1 MSPPPAIIR
10 ITQDIIYT
18 YIQVLVRDLTFP
30 HSLTIWLLANL
41 YTCIFIV
48 DIHMKSQSV
57 ALVTGSSSGIGFETA
72 LLLARNGFNTY
83 ASMRNLEKSKN
94 ITEIANREKLP
105 LQVVQLDVKDDKSVK
120 EAIDKIVVAENQRI
134 DILINNAGYGLLGAL
149 EDLSIEEIK
158 AQFETNFFG
167 VVRVTQEVL
176 PFMRKQNNG
185 IIVNISSVGGVIGI
199 PGLSAYHSTKFALEG
214 LSESISYEL
223 EPFGIRVV
231 IIEPGFVRT
240 NIMNSS
246 IIAKKASDRKS
257 PYFSSIQQLEKSFK
271 SAMEN
276 TSASSPPEEVAKVIL
291 QAVTSESP
299 KLRYA
304 VGNDASSIIQ
314 TKTTMS
320 DTEFRSLIKQQFI
333 S

>member
-1 MSPPPAIIR
+1 
-10 ITQDIIYT
+10 
-18 YIQVLVRDLTFP
+18 
-30 HSLTIWLLANL
+30 
-41 YTCIFIV
+41 
-48 DIHMKSQSV
+48 MKSQSV

-94 ITEIANREKLP
+94 ITEIANREELP
-105 LQVVQLDVKDDKSVK
+105 LQVIQLDVNNDRSTK
-120 EAIDKIVVAENQRI
+120 EAIDEVVAENQRI
-134 DILINNAGYGLLGAL
+134 DVLVNNAGYGLLGSL

-167 VVRVTQEVL
+167 VVRVMQQVL
-176 PFMRKQNNG
+176 PTMRKHKSG
-185 IIVNISSVGGVIGI
+185 TIVNISSVGGRIGL
-199 PGLSAYHSTKFALEG
+199 PSLSAYHSTKFALEG

-231 IIEPGFVRT
+231 IIEPGVIRT

-246 IIAKKASDRKS
+246 IIAKKASDPKS
-257 PYFSSIQQLEKSFK
+257 PYYSSIQQLERSFK

-276 TSASSPPEEVAKVIL
+276 KSASSPPEEVAKVVL
-291 QAVTSESP
+291 QAVKSENP

-304 VGNDASSIIQ
+304 VGNDASSLIQ
-314 TKTTMS
+314 AKTTMS
-320 DTEFRSLIKQQFI
+320 DTEFEALIKQQFQ

>member
-1 MSPPPAIIR
+1 
-10 ITQDIIYT
+10 
-18 YIQVLVRDLTFP
+18 
-30 HSLTIWLLANL
+30 
-41 YTCIFIV
+41 
-48 DIHMKSQSV
+48 MKAQKV

-83 ASMRNLEKSKN
+83 ASMRKLGKSKN
-94 ITEIANREKLP
+94 ITEIVNREKLP
-105 LQVVQLDVKDDKSVK
+105 LQVVQLDVNDDKSVK
-120 EAIDKIVVAENQRI
+120 EAIDKVVAENQRI
-134 DILINNAGYGLLGAL
+134 DVLVNNAGYGLLGAL

-158 AQFETNFFG
+158 EQFETNFFG
-167 VVRVTQEVL
+167 VVRVTQQVL
-176 PFMRKQNNG
+176 PIMRKQNNG
-185 IIVNISSVGGVIGI
+185 TIVNVSSVGGRIGI

-231 IIEPGFVRT
+231 VIEPGVIRT

-246 IIAKKASDRKS
+246 VLAKKAQDPKS
-257 PYFSSIQQLEKSFK
+257 PYFSSIQQLERSFK

-276 TSASSPPEEVAKVIL
+276 TSASSPPEEVAKVVL
-291 QAVTSESP
+291 QAVTSQSP

-304 VGNDASSIIQ
+304 VGNDASSLIQ
-314 TKTTMS
+314 AKTTMS
-320 DTEFRSLIKQQFI
+320 DIEFGGLIKQQFQ

>member
-1 MSPPPAIIR
+1 
-10 ITQDIIYT
+10 
-18 YIQVLVRDLTFP
+18 
-30 HSLTIWLLANL
+30 
-41 YTCIFIV
+41 
-48 DIHMKSQSV
+48 
-57 ALVTGSSSGIGFETA
+57 
-72 LLLARNGFNTY
+72 
-83 ASMRNLEKSKN
+83 
-94 ITEIANREKLP
+94 
-105 LQVVQLDVKDDKSVK
+105 
-120 EAIDKIVVAENQRI
+120 
-134 DILINNAGYGLLGAL
+134 
-149 EDLSIEEIK
+149 
-158 AQFETNFFG
+158 
-167 VVRVTQEVL
+167 
-176 PFMRKQNNG
+176 MRKQNNG

-291 QAVTSESP
+291 QAVTSERP

-314 TKTTMS
+314 AKTTMS

>member
-1 MSPPPAIIR
+1 
-10 ITQDIIYT
+10 
-18 YIQVLVRDLTFP
+18 
-30 HSLTIWLLANL
+30 
-41 YTCIFIV
+41 
-48 DIHMKSQSV
+48 MKAQNT

-83 ASMRNLEKSKN
+83 ASMRDLKKSKD
-94 ITEIANREKLP
+94 ITQIANKEKLP
-105 LQVVQLDVKDDKSVK
+105 LQVVQLDVIDHKSVR
-120 EAIDKIVVAENQRI
+120 EAIDKVVEENKRI
-134 DILINNAGYGLLGAL
+134 DVLVNNAGYGLLGAL

-167 VVRVTQEVL
+167 AIRVTQQVL
-176 PFMRKQNNG
+176 PVMRKQKSG
-185 IIVNISSVGGVIGI
+185 GTIVNISSVGGRMGI
-199 PGLSAYHSTKFALEG
+199 PSLSAYHSTKFALEG

-231 IIEPGFVRT
+231 LIEPGFIRT

-246 IIAKKASDRKS
+246 IIAKKAQDPSS
-257 PYFSSIQQLEKSFK
+257 PYFSLTQQLERSFK

-276 TSASSPPEEVAKVIL
+276 TSESSPPEEVAKVVL
-291 QAVTSESP
+291 QAVRSDSP

-304 VGNDASSIIQ
+304 VGNDAASLIQ
-314 TKTTMS
+314 AKTTMS
-320 DTEFRSLIKQQFI
+320 DTEFGGLIKQQFQ

>member
-1 MSPPPAIIR
+1 
-10 ITQDIIYT
+10 
-18 YIQVLVRDLTFP
+18 
-30 HSLTIWLLANL
+30 
-41 YTCIFIV
+41 
-48 DIHMKSQSV
+48 MKAQKV

-83 ASMRNLEKSKN
+83 ASMRKLGKSKN
-94 ITEIANREKLP
+94 ITEIVNREKLP
-105 LQVVQLDVKDDKSVK
+105 LQVVQLDVNDDKSVK
-120 EAIDKIVVAENQRI
+120 EAIDKVVAENQRI
-134 DILINNAGYGLLGAL
+134 DVLVNNAGYGLLGAL

-158 AQFETNFFG
+158 EQFETNFFG
-167 VVRVTQEVL
+167 VVRVTQQVL
-176 PFMRKQNNG
+176 PIMRKQNNG
-185 IIVNISSVGGVIGI
+185 TIVNVSSVGGRIGI

-231 IIEPGFVRT
+231 VIEPGVIRT

-246 IIAKKASDRKS
+246 VLAKKAQDPKS
-257 PYFSSIQQLEKSFK
+257 PYFSSIQQLERRFK

-276 TSASSPPEEVAKVIL
+276 TSASSPPEEVAKVVL
-291 QAVTSESP
+291 QAVTSQSP

-304 VGNDASSIIQ
+304 VGNDASSLIQ
-314 TKTTMS
+314 AKTTMS
-320 DTEFRSLIKQQFI
+320 DIEFGGLIKQQFQ

>member
-1 MSPPPAIIR
+1 MKA
-10 ITQDIIYT
+10 QDI
-18 YIQVLVRDLTFP
+18 
-30 HSLTIWLLANL
+30 
-41 YTCIFIV
+41 
-48 DIHMKSQSV
+48 

-83 ASMRNLEKSKN
+83 ASIRNLEKSKN
-94 ITEIANREKLP
+94 IAQIGNKEKLP
-105 LQVVQLDVKDDKSVK
+105 LQVVQLDVNDYRSVK
-120 EAIDKIVVAENQRI
+120 EAIDKVVAENQRI
-134 DILINNAGYGLLGAL
+134 DVLVNNAGYGLLGAL

-167 VVRVTQEVL
+167 VVRVTQQVI
-176 PFMRKQNNG
+176 PVMRKQNAG
-185 IIVNISSVGGVIGI
+185 TIINVSSVGGRIGI

-214 LSESISYEL
+214 LSESISHEL

-231 IIEPGFVRT
+231 VIEPGVIRT

-246 IIAKKASDRKS
+246 IIAKKAQDTKS
-257 PYFSSIQQLEKSFK
+257 PYFSFVQQVERSFK

-276 TSASSPPEEVAKVIL
+276 TSASSPPEEVAKVVL
-291 QAVTSESP
+291 QVVTSESP

-314 TKTTMS
+314 AKTTMS
-320 DTEFRSLIKQQFI
+320 DTEFGGLIKQQFP
-333 S
+333 SYA

>member
-1 MSPPPAIIR
+1 
-10 ITQDIIYT
+10 
-18 YIQVLVRDLTFP
+18 
-30 HSLTIWLLANL
+30 
-41 YTCIFIV
+41 
-48 DIHMKSQSV
+48 MKAQSV

-72 LLLARNGFNTY
+72 LILARSGFHTY

-94 ITEIANREKLP
+94 ITQIASKEKLS
-105 LQVVQLDVKDDKSVK
+105 LQVVQLDVNDDRSVK
-120 EAIDKIVVAENQRI
+120 GAIDKIVAEDQRI
-134 DILINNAGYGLLGAL
+134 DVLVNNAGYGLFGAL
-149 EDLSIEEIK
+149 EDLSTEEIK
-158 AQFETNFFG
+158 AQVETNFFG
-167 VVRVTQEVL
+167 ALLVTQQVL
-176 PFMRKQNNG
+176 PVMRKLKSG
-185 IIVNISSVGGVIGI
+185 TIVNMSSVGGRIGI

-231 IIEPGFVRT
+231 IIEPGFIRT

-246 IIAKKASDRKS
+246 IIAKKALDPKT
-257 PYFSSIQQLEKSFK
+257 PYYSLIQQVQRSFK

-276 TSASSPPEEVAKVIL
+276 SSASSPPEEVAKVIL

-304 VGNDASSIIQ
+304 VGNDADNMIKA
-314 TKTTMS
+314 KTTMS
-320 DTEFRSLIKQQFI
+320 DTEFGGLIKQQFR

>member
-1 MSPPPAIIR
+1 
-10 ITQDIIYT
+10 
-18 YIQVLVRDLTFP
+18 
-30 HSLTIWLLANL
+30 
-41 YTCIFIV
+41 
-48 DIHMKSQSV
+48 MKAQNV

-72 LLLARNGFNTY
+72 LLLARNGFKTY
-83 ASMRNLEKSKN
+83 ASMRDLKKSKD
-94 ITEIANREKLP
+94 ITQIANKEKLP
-105 LQVVQLDVKDDKSVK
+105 LQVVQLDVIDHKSIR
-120 EAIDKIVVAENQRI
+120 EAIDKVVEENKRI
-134 DILINNAGYGLLGAL
+134 DVLVNNAGYGLLGAL

-167 VVRVTQEVL
+167 AIRVMQQAL
-176 PFMRKQNNG
+176 PVMRKQKSG
-185 IIVNISSVGGVIGI
+185 GTIVNISSVGGRMGI

-231 IIEPGFVRT
+231 LIEPGFIRT

-246 IIAKKASDRKS
+246 IIAKKAQDLNS
-257 PYFSSIQQLEKSFK
+257 PYFSLTQQLERSFK

-276 TSASSPPEEVAKVIL
+276 TSESSPPEEVAKVVL
-291 QAVTSESP
+291 QAVTSDSP

-304 VGNDASSIIQ
+304 VGNDAASLIQ
-314 TKTTMS
+314 AKTTMS
-320 DTEFRSLIKQQFI
+320 DTEFGGLIKQQFQ